1 LTISDFLNP
10 FSPLRVFK
18 GGKAFMES
26 DNRHVKLVGPTIL
39 IGIGIILL
47 LNNLGYLNWSFWD
60 VLNLWP
66 ILLVAAGLELLVGR
80 RSLLG
85 ALISAI
91 IVLGLLVGGVWF
103 VSTSE
108 VTRTT
113 AQVIEIREPRGDITA
128 ARFTLAPAVAQITVK
143 ALNDSANFVEGTALH
158 RPNERVTHSFTR
170 GDPAR
175 LSLKTSGSVGIATGP
190 GRRYVWDFSFHPD
203 VALDLS
209 IDAGMGDVNLDLH
222 ALTLTSVNVNAGMGT
237 VTIKLPETGEF
248 DVNVDSGMGTVVI
261 EVPASMGVRLQ
272 TDSAIVGRNIPAS
285 YTHSNNRYTS
295 PNYDTAENRAD
306 IQVDL
311 GLGSITIREASD

>member
-1 LTISDFLNP
+1 
-10 FSPLRVFK
+10 
-18 GGKAFMES
+18 MEKE
-26 DNRHVKLVGPTIL
+26 NRHVKLVGPTIL
-39 IGIGIILL
+39 IGIGVILL
-47 LNNLGYLNWSFWD
+47 LNNMGYLDWNFWD

-85 ALISAI
+85 AFISAI
-91 IVLGLLVGGVWF
+91 IVLGLIAGGVWF
-103 VSTSE
+103 VSASE

-113 AQVIEIREPRGDITA
+113 AQAIEVIEPRDDITA
-128 ARFTLAPAVAQITVK
+128 ARVTLAPAVAQINIK
-143 ALNDSANFVEGTALH
+143 ALNDSGNLVEGTALH
-158 RPNERVTHSFTR
+158 RPNERVTQSFTR

-175 LSLKTSGSVGIATGP
+175 LSLKTSGSVGITSGP
-190 GRRYVWDFSFHPD
+190 GRRYTWDFSFHPD

-209 IDAGMGDVNLDLH
+209 IDAGMGDVNLDLR
-222 ALTLTSVNVNAGMGT
+222 ALTLESVDVNAGMGT

-248 DVNVDSGMGTVVI
+248 DVEVDSGVGTVVI

-272 TDSAIVGRNIPAS
+272 TDAAIVGRNIPAS
-285 YTHSNNRYTS
+285 YTHDNNRYTS

-311 GLGSITIREASD
+311 GIGSITIREVK